1 MADIFA
7 FEQTPWELYLAGLHK
22 GDRLSAARFLTLLED
37 ADEEETEN
45 AFLDL
50 EEKGVSLDIT
60 GLPVDTGAG
69 ETALRL
75 RLEEQLAQSGMLPEG
90 LEENDPL
97 RLYLQE
103 VESLA
108 GEDVPSLVVKCAQ
121 GDESVHSRLV
131 NAMLPRV
138 VAAAKNAVGKGVL
151 LLDLMQE
158 GSLGLWQGI
167 LCYTGGDFYAHCDW
181 WIDLYMAKTVVM
193 QAKSKGIGQKL
204 RKRAEEYAQAD
215 HRLLTQLGR
224 NPTLE
229 EIAQE
234 LQVSPETA
242 MILEGTVLSARMAAQ
257 VESQRT
263 ASQPQPEDQQAV
275 EDTAYFQTRQRIL
288 ELLSN
293 LEELDAKLLTYRY
306 GLEGGLPMSPA
317 QAGEK
322 LGLTAEEVVKREA
335 LALAKLRNDIG

>member
-1 MADIFA
+1 MGDIFT
-7 FEQTPWELYLAGLHK
+7 FEQTPWELALAGLRK
-22 GDRLSAARFLTLLED
+22 GSVLSAVRFLALLED

-50 EEKGVSLDIT
+50 EEKGISLDIT
-60 GLPVDTGAG
+60 GLPVDPGAG
-69 ETALRL
+69 EMALRL
-75 RLEEQLAQSGMLPEG
+75 RLEEQLVQSGKLPEG

-103 VESLA
+103 VESLS
-108 GEDVPSLVVKCAQ
+108 GEDVSSLIEACSQK
-121 GDESVHSRLV
+121 DEGVYSRLV
-131 NAMLPRV
+131 NGMLPRV
-138 VAAAKNAVGKGVL
+138 VAAAKNTAGKGVL

-193 QAKSKGIGQKL
+193 QAKSRGIGQKL
-204 RKRAEEYAQAD
+204 RKAAEEYAQAD

-229 EIAQE
+229 EIAAQ
-234 LQVSPETA
+234 LQISPETA
-242 MILEGTVLSARMAAQ
+242 MILEGTVLSARIAAQ
-257 VESQRT
+257 VESQR
-263 ASQPQPEDQQAV
+263 APSQPQPEDQQAV

-293 LEELDAKLLTYRY
+293 LEEIDAKLLTYRY

-335 LALAKLRNDIG
+335 LALAKLRNDV

>member
-1 MADIFA
+1 MADLFT
-7 FEQTPWELYLAGLHK
+7 FEQTPWELALAGLHS
-22 GDRLSAARFLTLLED
+22 GDKLSAARFLTLLED

-50 EEKGVSLDIT
+50 EEKGISLDIT

-69 ETALRL
+69 EMALRL
-75 RLEEQLAQSGMLPEG
+75 RLEEQLVDSDKLPEG

-103 VESLA
+103 IADLPEENVDALLCEA
-108 GEDVPSLVVKCAQ
+108 
-121 GDESVHSRLV
+121 DENTHSQLV

-138 VAAAKNAVGKGVL
+138 VVKAKNAVGHGVL

-167 LCYTGGDFYAHCDW
+167 LCYTEGDFYAHCDW
-181 WIDLYMAKTVVM
+181 WIDLYMAKTIVL
-193 QAKSKGIGQKL
+193 QAKSRGIGQKL
-204 RKRAEEYAQAD
+204 RKATEEYAQAD
-215 HRLLTQLGR
+215 HRLLTELGR

-229 EIAQE
+229 EIAQA
-234 LQVSPETA
+234 LQISPETA
-242 MILEGTVLSARMAAQ
+242 MILEGTVLTARMAAQ
-257 VESQRT
+257 VENQR
-263 ASQPQPEDQQAV
+263 APKEPQPEDQQAV
-275 EDTAYFQTRQRIL
+275 EDTAYFQTRQRIM
-288 ELLSN
+288 ELLSG
-293 LEELDAKLLTYRY
+293 LDEVDAKLLTYRY

-335 LALAKLRNDIG
+335 LALAKLRNE

>member
-1 MADIFA
+1 MADIFT
-7 FEQTPWELYLAGLHK
+7 FEQTPWELCLAHLHR
-22 GDRLSAARFLTLLED
+22 GDCLSAVRFLTLLEN

-45 AFLDL
+45 AFMDL
-50 EEKGVSLDIT
+50 EEKGISLDIT
-60 GLPVDTGAG
+60 GLPVEPGVG

-75 RLEEQLAQSGMLPEG
+75 RLEQQLAESGKLPEG
-90 LEENDPL
+90 LEETDPL
-97 RLYLQE
+97 RLYLE
-103 VESLA
+103 EIESLPA
-108 GEDVPSLVVKCAQ
+108 VDIGSLAERCAK
-121 GDESVHSRLV
+121 GDEGVHAYLV
-131 NAMLPRV
+131 NGMLPQ
-138 VAAAKNAVGKGVL
+138 VAAKARAMTGKGVL

-193 QAKSKGIGQKL
+193 QAKTQGIGQKL
-204 RKRAEEYAQAD
+204 REKAEEYAQAD

-229 EIAQE
+229 EIAQD
-234 LQVSPETA
+234 LQISPEMA
-242 MILEGTVLSARMAAQ
+242 MVLEGTVRSARMAAE
-257 VESQRT
+257 VENQRKEKE
-263 ASQPQPEDQQAV
+263 PQPEDQQAV
-275 EDTAYFQTRQRIL
+275 EDTAYFRIRQRIM
-288 ELLSN
+288 ELLSG

-317 QAGEK
+317 QTGEK

-335 LALAKLRNDIG
+335 LALAQLRNDI

>member
-1 MADIFA
+1 MADIFT
-7 FEQTPWELYLAGLHK
+7 FEQTPWELCLAHLHK

-50 EEKGVSLDIT
+50 EEKGISLDIT
-60 GLPVDTGAG
+60 GLPVESGGG
-69 ETALRL
+69 EMALRL
-75 RLEEQLAQSGMLPEG
+75 RLEQQLAESGRLPEG
-90 LEENDPL
+90 LEETDPL
-97 RLYLQE
+97 RLYLE
-103 VESLA
+103 EIESLPA
-108 GEDVPSLVVKCAQ
+108 VDIGALAERCAQ
-121 GDESVHSRLV
+121 GDESVHPYLV
-131 NAMLPRV
+131 NGMLSQAV
-138 VAAAKNAVGKGVL
+138 SKAKALTGKGVL

-167 LCYTGGDFYAHCDW
+167 LCYTGGDFYAHCNW

-193 QAKSKGIGQKL
+193 QAKTQGIGQKL
-204 RKRAEEYAQAD
+204 RKKAEEYAQAD
-215 HRLLTQLGR
+215 HRLLTRLGR

-234 LQVSPETA
+234 LQISPEMA
-242 MILEGTVLSARMAAQ
+242 MILEGTVQSARIAAE
-257 VESQRT
+257 VENQRKEK
-263 ASQPQPEDQQAV
+263 QPQPEDQQAV
-275 EDTAYFQTRQRIL
+275 EDTAYFQIRQRIM

-317 QAGEK
+317 QTGEK

-335 LALAKLRNDIG
+335 LALEQLRNDI

>member
-1 MADIFA
+1 MTDIFA

-22 GDRLSAARFLTLLED
+22 GDSVSAARFLTLLED

-75 RLEEQLAQSGMLPEG
+75 RLEEQLAQSGKLPEG

-103 VESLA
+103 VESLV

-138 VAAAKNAVGKGVL
+138 VAAAKNAAGKGVL

-167 LCYTGGDFYAHCDW
+167 LCYAGGDFYAHCDW

-193 QAKSKGIGQKL
+193 QAKNRGIGQKL

-229 EIAQE
+229 EIAAE
-234 LQVSPETA
+234 LQISPETA
-242 MILEGTVLSARMAAQ
+242 MILEGTVQSARMAAQ

-263 ASQPQPEDQQAV
+263 QKEPQPEDQQAV

-293 LEELDAKLLTYRY
+293 LEELDAKLLTCRY
-306 GLEGGLPMSPA
+306 GLEGGLPMSPT
-317 QAGEK
+317 QTGEK
-322 LGLTAEEVVKREA
+322 LGLTAEEVVKRET

>member
-1 MADIFA
+1 MADIFT
-7 FEQTPWELYLAGLHK
+7 FEQTPWELALAGLRK
-22 GDRLSAARFLTLLED
+22 GDSLSAARFLTLLED

-50 EEKGVSLDIT
+50 EEKGISLDIT
-60 GLPVDTGAG
+60 GLPVDAGAG

-75 RLEEQLAQSGMLPEG
+75 RLEEQLAQTGRLPEG

-103 VESLA
+103 VESLS
-108 GEDVPSLVVKCAQ
+108 GDDFTPLIEQCAQ
-121 GDESVHSRLV
+121 GDESACARVA
-131 NAMLPRV
+131 NGMLPRV
-138 VAAAKNAVGKGVL
+138 VAAAKNMTGKGVL

-167 LCYTGGDFYAHCDW
+167 LCYNGGDFYAHCDW
-181 WIDLYMAKTVVM
+181 WIDLYIAKTIVM
-193 QAKSKGIGQKL
+193 QAKNRGIGQKL
-204 RKRAEEYAQAD
+204 RKQAEEYAQAD
-215 HRLLTQLGR
+215 HRLLTRLGR

-234 LQVSPETA
+234 LQISPETA
-242 MILEGTVLSARMAAQ
+242 MILEGTVLSARIAAQ
-257 VESQRT
+257 VENQRT
-263 ASQPQPEDQQAV
+263 PSQPQPEDQQAV

-293 LEELDAKLLTYRY
+293 LDETDAKLLSYRY
-306 GLEGGLPMSPA
+306 GLEGGLPMPPA

-335 LALAKLRNDIG
+335 LALAKLRNE

>member
-1 MADIFA
+1 MGDVFT
-7 FEQTPWELYLAGLHK
+7 FEQTPWELALAGLHR

-50 EEKGVSLDIT
+50 EEKGISLDIT

-75 RLEEQLAQSGMLPEG
+75 RLEEQLVQNGRLPEG

-108 GEDVPSLVVKCAQ
+108 GEDVSALIASCAQ
-121 GDESVHSRLV
+121 GNESAYSRLV
-131 NAMLPRV
+131 NTMLPRV
-138 VAAAKNAVGKGVL
+138 VASAKNMTGKGVL

-167 LCYTGGDFYAHCDW
+167 LCYAEGDFYAHCDW

-193 QAKSKGIGQKL
+193 QARNRGIGQKL
-204 RKRAEEYAQAD
+204 RKATEEYAQAD
-215 HRLLTQLGR
+215 HRLLAELGR

-229 EIAQE
+229 EIAAE
-234 LQVSPETA
+234 LQISPETA

-257 VESQRT
+257 VESQR
-263 ASQPQPEDQQAV
+263 APKEPQPEDQQAV

-293 LEELDAKLLTYRY
+293 LEEIDAKLLTYRY

-335 LALAKLRNDIG
+335 LALAKLRNE

>member
-1 MADIFA
+1 MADVFT
-7 FEQTPWELYLAGLHK
+7 FEQTPWELCLARLRK
-22 GDRLSAARFLTLLED
+22 GDSLSAARFLTLLED

-60 GLPVDTGAG
+60 GLPVETGAG

-75 RLEEQLAQSGMLPEG
+75 RQEQQLAESGKLPEG

-97 RLYLQE
+97 RLYLE
-103 VESLA
+103 EIESLP
-108 GEDVPSLVVKCAQ
+108 GENIDALLQK
-121 GDESVHSRLV
+121 GDENAQSRLV
-131 NAMLPRV
+131 NAMLPQ
-138 VAAAKNAVGKGVL
+138 VAAKAKTMTGKGVL

-167 LCYTGGDFYAHCDW
+167 LRYTGGDFYEHCHW
-181 WIDLYMAKTVVM
+181 YIDLYMAKTVVM
-193 QAKSKGIGQKL
+193 QAKIGGIGQKL
-204 RKRAEEYAQAD
+204 RQYTEEYAQAD

-234 LQVSPETA
+234 LQISPETA
-242 MILEGTVLSARMAAQ
+242 MILEGTVLSARLAAE
-257 VESQRT
+257 VENQRKEK
-263 ASQPQPEDQQAV
+263 QPQPEDQQAV
-275 EDTAYFQTRQRIL
+275 EDTAYFGIRQRIM
-288 ELLSN
+288 ELLSG
-293 LEELDAKLLTYRY
+293 LEEVDAKLLTYRY
-306 GLEGGLPMSPA
+306 GLEGGLPMNPA
-317 QAGEK
+317 QTGEK

-335 LALAKLRNDIG
+335 LALAKLRNE

>member
-1 MADIFA
+1 MGDVFT
-7 FEQTPWELYLAGLHK
+7 FEQTPWELTLAKLRK
-22 GDRLSAARFLTLLED
+22 GDMLSAARFLTLLED

-45 AFLDL
+45 VFLDL
-50 EEKGVSLDIT
+50 EEKEISLDIT
-60 GLPVDTGAG
+60 GLPVDTGVG

-75 RLEEQLAQSGMLPEG
+75 RLEAQLTESGKLPEG

-103 VESLA
+103 VESLS
-108 GEDVPSLVVKCAQ
+108 GEDISSLIEACAQ
-121 GDESVHSRLV
+121 NDERVYARLV
-131 NAMLPRV
+131 NGMLSRV
-138 VAAAKNAVGKGVL
+138 MSAAKNAAGKGVF

-167 LCYTGGDFYAHCDW
+167 LSYTGGDFYRHCDW
-181 WIDLYMAKTVVM
+181 WIGFYIAKTIVM
-193 QAKSKGIGQKL
+193 QAKTRGIGQKL
-204 RKRAEEYAQAD
+204 RKQAEEYAQAD

-229 EIAQE
+229 EIAAE
-234 LQVSPETA
+234 LQISPETA
-242 MILEGTVLSARMAAQ
+242 MILDGTVQSARMAAQ
-257 VESQRT
+257 VESQR
-263 ASQPQPEDQQAV
+263 AAQEPQPEDQQAV

-293 LEELDAKLLTYRY
+293 LDEVDATLLTYRY
-306 GLEGGLPMSPA
+306 GLEGGLPMSPT

-335 LALAKLRNDIG
+335 LALAKLRNV